1 MGEENGV
8 AAILPRL
15 PHTQAKVLLSHRSNS
30 LFLRDSLSFGS
41 FEVVRTELPAVTV
54 DDPFTGG
61 ERYEMIKAT
70 LLDQGVTPDRYDIIP
85 VGFYRSTPDFLASV
99 VSLSPPFHRVYTAN
113 PQVAS
118 LFSSW
123 NHEVWPTQS
132 QPTSRLT
139 SGTEVR
145 RKMAA
150 NADWEP
156 LVPEAVA
163 RVIRRIGGVCRLQLL
178 HSDND

>member
-1 MGEENGV
+1 MRG
-8 AAILPRL
+8 
-15 PHTQAKVLLSHRSNS
+15 
-30 LFLRDSLSFGS
+30 LFLGRFQPFHKGHLEGVTHILNECPSVLIVISS
-41 FEVVRTELPAVTV
+41 AHVCHTV

-70 LLDQGVTPDRYDIIP
+70 LLDQGMTPDRYDIIP
-85 VGFYRSTPDFLASV
+85 VGFYRSTPDFMASV
-99 VSLSPPFHRVYTAN
+99 MSLSPPFHRVYTAN

-163 RVIRRIGGVCRLQLL
+163 RVIRRIDGVRRLQLL